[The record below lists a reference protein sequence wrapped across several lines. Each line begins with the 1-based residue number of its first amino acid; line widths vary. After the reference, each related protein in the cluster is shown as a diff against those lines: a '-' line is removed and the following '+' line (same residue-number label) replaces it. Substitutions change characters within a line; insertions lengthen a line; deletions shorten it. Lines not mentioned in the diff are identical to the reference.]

1 VENRD
6 SFHLPPVTPTGLYN
20 RILDHNQFIL
30 SRLELQIGQ
39 AKYGGYWGS
48 NMKVFVQ
55 TKVVGN

>member
-1 VENRD
+1 
-6 SFHLPPVTPTGLYN
+6 VTPTGLYN